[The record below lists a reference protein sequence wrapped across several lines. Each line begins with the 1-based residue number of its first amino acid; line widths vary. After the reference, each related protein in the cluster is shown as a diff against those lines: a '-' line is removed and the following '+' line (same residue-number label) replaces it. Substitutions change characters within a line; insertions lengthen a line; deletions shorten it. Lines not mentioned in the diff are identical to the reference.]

1 MSDPAR
7 QAGDEAS
14 RASRILNR
22 MATKWLWLA
31 ALAAIGLAVAGVAA
45 RQINERRLERWTSV
59 QSIPTVK
66 IISPK
71 LGGLSQQLK
80 LPGDIQALFEAPIHA
95 RVSGYVREWRYD
107 IGARVKAGDV
117 LASVDAPEIVAQLEQ
132 ARGELAKAQA
142 NLQIAKLTS
151 RRWSALRAPKAV
163 SQQSVDEK
171 VSDVS
176 AKEAEVASAK
186 ANVDRL
192 SALERFTEIVA
203 PFAGIVTS
211 RSVDIGA
218 LVSGESGIGREL
230 FRIADIHQVRVYVRV
245 PQILA
250 SQLRAGETAMLRLP
264 QYPDKKFKAKI
275 AATSNSISKESRTLL
290 VQLIADNPEEYL
302 LPGSFV
308 EVRIELPPNPQIL
321 RVPATALLFRGAKIR
336 LATLGPDGKVL
347 LKNIEVERD
356 LGSEVEISGIDQHS
370 RIIDNPAESFEDGDN
385 VRVVDNAYADS
396 RSLALEKSDS
406 PRSSK

>member
-1 MSDPAR
+1 MNDPAR

-14 RASRILNR
+14 RASRIWNR
-22 MATKWLWLA
+22 RATKWLWLA
-31 ALAAIGLAVAGVAA
+31 ALAAIGLAVVGVGA
-45 RQINERRLERWTSV
+45 RQINERRLERWTSA
-59 QSIPTVK
+59 QSIPTVR

-80 LPGDIQALFEAPIHA
+80 LPGDVQALFEAPIHA

-171 VSDVS
+171 ASDVS

-211 RSVDIGA
+211 RNVDIGA
-218 LVSGESGIGREL
+218 LVSGESGIDKEL

-245 PQILA
+245 PQIFA
-250 SQLRAGETAMLRLP
+250 SQLRAGETATLRLP
-264 QYPDKKFKAKI
+264 QYPDKKFNAKI

-308 EVRIELPPNPQIL
+308 EVRFELPPNAQIL

-356 LGSEVEISGIDQHS
+356 LGSELEISGIDLHS

-396 RSLALEKSDS
+396 RSPALEKRDS
-406 PRSSK
+406 QRSSK